1 MRWYATP
8 SRPRE
13 VEPFRL
19 PLEDWARLG
28 FTSTVTSCETH
39 PNETATG
46 ACAGCG
52 RFMCVACNRGTNK
65 LMCRVCVEREAPPKT
80 PPPLPA
86 PPAPAPV
93 QVIVGSPSH
102 AAPVPAMRRPAPP
115 PPAHAPR
122 RKRRRALFWLA
133 AGLTSWAWLSW
144 GWLGLL
150 AGAPLFAGVSFLKRR
165 DRAKEEIVVFEAR
178 ALDTYRALRGPTVT
192 KDTLVRDHGF
202 TPEDA
207 DRTLGWLAGQ
217 ELLEA
222 DWTDMD
228 GPLTYKRND

>member
-1 MRWYATP
+1 MRSTRSDVEEAHTLFP
-8 SRPRE
+8 DLETVLGLGLDVDHRPRPAAPLAHGE
-13 VEPFRL
+13 AA
-19 PLEDWARLG
+19 LEDVDHL
-28 FTSTVTSCETH
+28 V
-39 PNETATG
+39 
-46 ACAGCG
+46 
-52 RFMCVACNRGTNK
+52 
-65 LMCRVCVEREAPPKT
+65 
-80 PPPLPA
+80 
-86 PPAPAPV
+86 PV
-93 QVIVGSPSH
+93 VLRHI
-102 AAPVPAMRRPAPP
+102 
-115 PPAHAPR
+115 
-122 RKRRRALFWLA
+122 L
-133 AGLTSWAWLSW
+133 
-144 GWLGLL
+144 LGLL